1 MSDGRRIATNS
12 LWLGLAFGGSKFFTI
27 VLNAVA
33 GRVLGPAGFGLI
45 GIASALAEVG
55 KLVSGAGLDYLV
67 AREVASEPARAPR
80 LAHDVALLKL
90 MNAAV
95 VYLLLAFTVA
105 LLDYPPVLLPLVLIL
120 GLALFI
126 ENLSDLLDA
135 VFQGVQRMRIT
146 TVAFMVSGFVLLASG
161 VAALLGGLGLRGYAA
176 CFVLGYLVRFAVMFV
191 AARRA
196 SLIDLAR
203 RGIPLREMHRLVMAS
218 LPLLASTGLA
228 LIFHRMDL
236 LMLGKLEIAAQV
248 GLYTAAIRV
257 IDSVVLVPR
266 VLGTALYPALRQGL
280 ESDPVAAR
288 VLLTDTSRITLAVC
302 SGIGV
307 LVWVLAPWALR
318 ITPGPE
324 FVPATE
330 VLRLLSFGIVLQG
343 LAHVV
348 ARLLLALDAERDFL
362 VAVTVSLVLNFA
374 LNLYLIGRM
383 GIAGAAW
390 ATLIAYA
397 VNISL
402 YLVAAWRRG
411 HPLAWRGGIGGPL
424 LAVALGALAAQ
435 FPVAHTGSGTRLIVV
450 WAVVLVASGGLRP
463 SDLRQLVGLVRDRR
477 LAG

>member
-12 LWLGLAFGGSKFFTI
+12 FWLGLAFGGSKFFTI
-27 VLNAVA
+27 ILNAVA

-55 KLVSGAGLDYLV
+55 KLISGAGLDYLV
-67 AREVASEPARAPR
+67 AREVASDPSRAPR
-80 LAHDVALLKL
+80 LSHDVALVKL
-90 MNAAV
+90 VNAAV
-95 VYLLLAFTVA
+95 VYVLLALVVA
-105 LLDYPPVLLPLVLIL
+105 TLDYPRMLLPIVLIF
-120 GLALFI
+120 GTALFI

-135 VFQGVQRMRIT
+135 VFQGVQRMRVT
-146 TVAFMVSGFVLLASG
+146 TVAFMVSGFVVLATG
-161 VAALLGGLGLRGYAA
+161 VAALLSGLGLRAYAA
-176 CFVLGYLVRFAVMFV
+176 CFALGFVARFLVMFT

-196 SLIDLAR
+196 KLIEISR
-203 RGIPLREMHRLVMAS
+203 RGIDPTETRRLVLAS

-236 LMLGKLEIAAQV
+236 LMLGKLEATAQV

-266 VLGTALYPALRQGL
+266 VLGTALYPALRTSL

-288 VLLTDTSRITLAVC
+288 RLLADSSRITLAVC

-330 VLRLLSFGIVLQG
+330 VLRLLSYGIVLQG

-348 ARLLLALDAERDFL
+348 ARLLLAIDAERDFL
-362 VAVTVSLVLNFA
+362 IAVSVSLVVNFG
-374 LNLYLIGRM
+374 LNLWLIPRM
-383 GIAGAAW
+383 GIRGAAW
-390 ATLIAYA
+390 ATLVAYG

-402 YLVAAWRRG
+402 YLIAAWRRG
-411 HPLAWRGGIGGPL
+411 YALPWGAGIGGPL
-424 LAVALGALAAQ
+424 LATLAA
-435 FPVAHTGSGTRLIVV
+435 
-450 WAVVLVASGGLRP
+450 VLVASSPAIPGTAGVKLVVVWLVVLLGTRGLRP
-463 SDLRQLVGLVRDRR
+463 GDIGQLLELLRRR
-477 LAG
+477 RAA

>member
-1 MSDGRRIATNS
+1 MADGRRIATNS
-12 LWLGLAFGGSKFFTI
+12 VWLGLAFGGSKFFTI

-55 KLVSGAGLDYLV
+55 KLISGAGLDFLV
-67 AREVASEPARAPR
+67 AREVASDPARAPR
-80 LAHDVALLKL
+80 LGHDVAVIKL
-90 MNAAV
+90 VNAAV
-95 VYLLLAFTVA
+95 VYVLLAFVVA
-105 LLDYPPVLLPLVLIL
+105 TLDYPPVLLPLVLIF
-120 GLALFI
+120 GTALFL

-135 VFQGVQRMRIT
+135 IFQGVQRMRVT
-146 TVAFMVSGFVLLASG
+146 TLAFMLSGLVVLATG
-161 VAALLGGLGLRGYAA
+161 TAALVGGLGLKAYAG
-176 CFVLGYLVRFAVMFV
+176 CFVLGYLARFVVMFT

-196 SLIDLAR
+196 
-203 RGIPLREMHRLVMAS
+203 RLVELGRRSFRAQEMRRLVLAS

-236 LMLGKLEIAAQV
+236 LMLGKLEPAAQV

-266 VLGTALYPALRQGL
+266 VLGTALYPALRQKL
-280 ESDPVAAR
+280 EADPDTAR
-288 VLLTDTSRITLAVC
+288 ALLTESSRITLTVC

-330 VLRLLSFGIVLQG
+330 VLRLLSFAIVLQG

-362 VAVTVSLVLNFA
+362 LAVSLSLVVNFG

-390 ATLIAYA
+390 ATLVAYA
-397 VNISL
+397 LNTSL

-411 HPLAWRGGIGGPL
+411 HPIAWRGGIAGPL
-424 LAVALGALAAQ
+424 LAVALGAVAAHA
-435 FPVAHTGSGTRLIVV
+435 PGLPGGSGTRLVVV
-450 WAVVLVASGGLRP
+450 WFVVLVLSGGLRR
-463 SDLRQLVGLVRDRR
+463 SDPGQLLALVRNRPP
-477 LAG
+477 G

>member
-1 MSDGRRIATNS
+1 LSDSRRIATNS
-12 LWLGLAFGGSKFFTI
+12 FWLGLGFGGSKFFTI
-27 VLNAVA
+27 ILNAVA

-55 KLVSGAGLDYLV
+55 KLISGAGLDYLV
-67 AREVASEPARAPR
+67 AREVASDPAKAPR
-80 LAHDVALLKL
+80 LSHDVAVVKL
-90 MNAAV
+90 VNAAI
-95 VYLLLAFTVA
+95 VYVLLAFVVST
-105 LLDYPPVLLPLVLIL
+105 LDYPRVLLPLVLIF
-120 GLALFI
+120 GTALFL

-146 TVAFMVSGFVLLASG
+146 TVAFLISGLVVLSTG
-161 VAALLGGLGLRGYAA
+161 VAALLGGLGLRAYAA
-176 CFVLGYLVRFAVMFV
+176 CFALGFLARFLVMFT

-196 SLIDLAR
+196 RLVEFSH
-203 RGIPLREMHRLVMAS
+203 RGIDHAETRRLVLAS

-236 LMLGKLEIAAQV
+236 LMLGKLEMAAQV

-266 VLGTALYPALRQGL
+266 VLGTALYPALRQTL
-280 ESDPVAAR
+280 EEDPEGAR
-288 VLLTDTSRITLAVC
+288 RLLAESSRITLAVC

-330 VLRLLSFGIVLQG
+330 VLRLLSYGIVLQG

-348 ARLLLALDAERDFL
+348 ARLLLAIDAERDFL
-362 VAVTVSLVLNFA
+362 IAVSVSLVVNFG
-374 LNLYLIGRM
+374 LNLWLIERM
-383 GIAGAAW
+383 GISGAAW

-411 HPLAWRGGIGGPL
+411 HALPWRSGIGGPL
-424 LAVALGALAAQ
+424 LAMLLAVLAATN
-435 FPVAHTGSGTRLIVV
+435 PAVPGTAGVKLVIV
-450 WAVVLVASGGLRP
+450 WMVVLLMTRGLRP
-463 SDLRQLVGLVRDRR
+463 ADIGQLLDVIRR
-477 LAG
+477 RNTV